1 MIVLQSESGGIA
13 WNRRN
18 TPQRKQSGVADGR
31 TDASVQ
37 GTRSP

>member
-1 MIVLQSESGGIA
+1 MIVLLSESGGIA
-13 WNRRN
+13 RNRRN

-31 TDASVQ
+31 MDASVQ